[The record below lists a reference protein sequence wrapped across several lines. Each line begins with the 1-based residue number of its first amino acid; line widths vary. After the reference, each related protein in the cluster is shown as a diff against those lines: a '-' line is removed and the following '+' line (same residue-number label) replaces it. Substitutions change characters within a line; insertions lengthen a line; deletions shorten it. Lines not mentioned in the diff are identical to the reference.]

1 MLHTIEHEV
10 PGRVRILLD
19 GSVRPSDVSVLT
31 RALSAEACVEKVVVY
46 PKIGSGAI
54 SYSGGAEG
62 RARTLRH
69 VSAIDGQVMER
80 ARVECGTEMGARA
93 SSLVTD
99 LAVLAGSYLARR
111 WFLPAPIRAVV
122 ALLRYLPFL
131 RAALRSLARARL
143 DVPVLDAAAIGVSLL
158 QRDPKTAGQTMFLL
172 DFGERLEEYTRA
184 RSECA
189 LIYSLLDIPETAQL
203 VRGSEEE
210 RVETA
215 SLVEG
220 DLIVVRTGMPVCVD
234 GVVEKGCASVNQAA
248 LTGEPLAVRRSEGDD
263 VFAGTAVEEGEIFG

>member
-46 PKIGSGAI
+46 PKIGSVAI

-122 ALLRYLPFL
+122 DRK
-131 RAALRSLARARL
+131 S
-143 DVPVLDAAAIGVSLL
+143 
-158 QRDPKTAGQTMFLL
+158 
-172 DFGERLEEYTRA
+172 
-184 RSECA
+184 
-189 LIYSLLDIPETAQL
+189 
-203 VRGSEEE
+203 
-210 RVETA
+210 
-215 SLVEG
+215 
-220 DLIVVRTGMPVCVD
+220 VV
-234 GVVEKGCASVNQAA
+234 
-248 LTGEPLAVRRSEGDD
+248 
-263 VFAGTAVEEGEIFG
+263 